1 MRRSYSFF
9 IETNAVSQLW
19 STGAPCTKQIAT
31 AFTPQVLHATMQHAV
46 VYPHFVF
53 ACLPSIACVRVG
65 HLRLEVCGRVEAQ
78 RCFVIIGSISISI
91 LRVMFVHWIL
101 GVGLYIQRKFYGVVL
116 VVLVDIYIKLTHTHI
131 W

>member
-1 MRRSYSFF
+1 
-9 IETNAVSQLW
+9 
-19 STGAPCTKQIAT
+19 
-31 AFTPQVLHATMQHAV
+31 MQHAA

-53 ACLPSIACVRVG
+53 ACLPSIACVPVG

-78 RCFVIIGSISISI
+78 RCFVIVGSISISI

-116 VVLVDIYIKLTHTHI
+116 VVLVYIYKAYSYMVVVLKPGARGLIYTKPALYLLFIYRDRPQVFQHHHVETC
-131 W
+131 

>member
-1 MRRSYSFF
+1 
-9 IETNAVSQLW
+9 
-19 STGAPCTKQIAT
+19 
-31 AFTPQVLHATMQHAV
+31 MQHAI

-78 RCFVIIGSISISI
+78 RCFVIVGSISISI
-91 LRVMFVHWIL
+91 LRVMFVRWIL

-116 VVLVDIYIKLTHTHI
+116 VVLVDIYQPPRTKTRKKNFFGFSRVSYID
-131 W
+131 